1 MGAGFCPAPFFIT
14 GGDIMTMAWHEVL
27 PAIGDF
33 INKTGF
39 PIALWVIAGM
49 AFYKVFKKFF
59 HKLEPIIDA
68 HFELVTELKNSSG
81 RTADILEKQ
90 NEILATKLDEHT
102 SILTDHTSKLDKIMK
117 INIER
122 NEILEET
129 KSVIPLTNGLLGAG
143 NGIKR

>member
-1 MGAGFCPAPFFIT
+1 
-14 GGDIMTMAWHEVL
+14 MAWHEVL
-27 PAIGDF
+27 PSLGEF

-39 PIALWVIAGM
+39 PIALWIIAGF

-81 RTADILEKQ
+81 KTAEILEKQ
-90 NEILATKLDEHT
+90 NEILITNFNVHT
-102 SILTDHTSKLDKIMK
+102 TILNDHTDKLNQIMK
-117 INIER
+117 INVER

-129 KSVIPLTNGLLGAG
+129 KKIIPMPNGLASAAG
-143 NGIKR
+143 VSNGIKR

>member
-1 MGAGFCPAPFFIT
+1 
-14 GGDIMTMAWHEVL
+14 MAWHEML
-27 PAIGDF
+27 PNLGDF

-39 PIALWVIAGM
+39 PIALWIIAGV
-49 AFYKVFKKFF
+49 AFYKVFQKFF

-68 HFELVTELKNSSG
+68 HFELVTQLKDTSG

-90 NEILATKLDEHT
+90 NDILVTKLDEHT
-102 SILTDHTSKLDKIMK
+102 NILTDHTSKLDQIMR

-129 KSVIPLTNGLLGAG
+129 KNVIPLNGLATGVA
-143 NGIKR
+143 NGLKR

>member
-1 MGAGFCPAPFFIT
+1 MPGLFF
-14 GGDIMTMAWHEVL
+14 GGNDMDMAWHQVL
-27 PAIGDF
+27 PAVGDF

-90 NEILATKLDEHT
+90 NEILITKLDQHT
-102 SILTDHTSKLDKIMK
+102 DILTSHTHKLDQIMK
-117 INIER
+117 INVER

-129 KSVIPLTNGLLGAG
+129 KNVIPLANGIAG
-143 NGIKR
+143 ISNGIKR

>member
-1 MGAGFCPAPFFIT
+1 
-14 GGDIMTMAWHEVL
+14 MAWHEVL
-27 PAIGDF
+27 PNLGDF

-39 PIALWVIAGM
+39 PIALWVIAGF

-90 NEILATKLDEHT
+90 NEILITKLDQHT
-102 SILTDHTSKLDKIMK
+102 DILTDHTSKLDQIMK
-117 INIER
+117 INVQR

-129 KSVIPLTNGLLGAG
+129 KNVIPLSNGLVGVG

>member
-1 MGAGFCPAPFFIT
+1 MI
-14 GGDIMTMAWHEVL
+14 AWHEVL
-27 PAIGDF
+27 PALGDF

-39 PIALWVIAGM
+39 PIALWVIAGF

-90 NEILATKLDEHT
+90 NEILTTKLDQHT
-102 SILTDHTSKLDKIMK
+102 DILTDHTHKLAQIMK
-117 INIER
+117 VNIER
-122 NEILEET
+122 NEILEEA
-129 KSVIPLTNGLLGAG
+129 KNVIPLANGLAGVG
-143 NGIKR
+143 NGAKR